1 MLINDFEFVVDKVMK
16 VANQIVV
23 IGKVTRGCVLKDVD
37 TTVYRKNK
45 LHKVFHINSIDK
57 FQAEN
62 VDYVQEN
69 ENAALFLDGASR
81 FDLKKGDILLKGQ
94 QSKCIKCGS
103 EISSDT
109 VFCPIC
115 GKKQETEERKC
126 IDCGTVLSKEVLF
139 CPKCGTKQ
147 NDSYAIK
154 LEVYNILKD
163 AVEKLAKTKIVKV
176 VSYLN
181 VTKKQLAEFMD
192 TCYNTEIYGQTKF
205 SEEDFVF
212 AISKNDHHLLFMT
225 YGIKDYLSEARYEL
239 EYKDIGD
246 INSYS
251 YRNSI
256 YLEQIE
262 LPCFNLHSNSVR
274 FGLDFQ
280 DYDDWNLKYK
290 WVEILQKLIDLGK
303 AQQPDEDNS
312 EDEFYDDNNDD
323 NYIYEDSNNDNYEPE
338 DYYDDYGSG
347 DYNDNDSYEDSSYVD
362 ITQKKEKIYQ
372 TVLNYASK
380 IGEDCVGWKLWKYN
394 NYPTEKKDLLLK
406 FDSNFNYDDFACL
419 FAIPNALKFQLSPKG
434 DYGILFTLS
443 GFYIKDPLMQT
454 YFIKYSEITKCDI
467 IKKRDIRIHLNHK
480 VTALISD
487 ETFVDNCEYSALPL
501 ANLLKELKSI
511 DSDYPS
517 DHLIA
522 TRSDRTV
529 GIHSAHDRKIFL
541 EGQKN
546 GYIRCS
552 REYEIKLRRQ
562 AELFLKTT
570 NKWRRERDEYEA
582 LLDEYD
588 ATINELE
595 AKLAETESPEYRQRL
610 NNVSNYRDQLKA
622 LSY

>member
-1 MLINDFEFVVDKVMK
+1 MK
-16 VANQIVV
+16 Y
-23 IGKVTRGCVLKDVD
+23 CLKC
-37 TTVYRKNK
+37 N
-45 LHKVFHINSIDK
+45 
-57 FQAEN
+57 AE
-62 VDYVQEN
+62 
-69 ENAALFLDGASR
+69 
-81 FDLKKGDILLKGQ
+81 
-94 QSKCIKCGS
+94 IKDDS
-103 EISSDT
+103 M
-109 VFCPIC
+109 FCPIC
-115 GKKQETEERKC
+115 GSKQETEERKC

-163 AVEKLAKTKIVKV
+163 AVEKLAKTKKVKV

-181 VTKKQLAEFMD
+181 ATKKQLSIFKD
-192 TCYNTEIYGQTKF
+192 TCINSKMYDQKEF

-212 AISKNDHHLLFMT
+212 AISKPSINKYDNHLLFMT
-225 YGIKDYLSEARYEL
+225 YGIKDYISEARYEL

-246 INSYS
+246 INSCS
-251 YRNSI
+251 YRDTI
-256 YLEQIE
+256 YLEHIE
-262 LPCFNLHSNSVR
+262 LPCFNLDGNSVR

-303 AQQPDEDNS
+303 TQQPDEDNS

-323 NYIYEDSNNDNYEPE
+323 NYAYEDSNNDNYELE

-372 TVLNYASK
+372 AVLNYASK
-380 IGEDCVGWKLWKYN
+380 IGENCVAWKLWKYD
-394 NYPTEKKDLLLK
+394 NYPAEKKDLLFK
-406 FDSNFNYDDFACL
+406 FDTNFNYDDFVCI
-419 FAIPNALKFQLSPKG
+419 FSIPNALKIQLSPKG
-434 DYGILFTLS
+434 DYGIVFTLF
-443 GFYIKDPLMQT
+443 GFYITDPLQRT
-454 YFIKYSEITKCDI
+454 FLIKYSEIKRCLATKT
-467 IKKRDIRIHLNHK
+467 KDIRIYLNHT
-480 VTALISD
+480 VSTFIVD
-487 ETFVDNCEYSALPL
+487 EDYVDNSDYSADALS
-501 ANLLKELKSI
+501 NLLMELKSI
-511 DSDYPS
+511 DSQYPS
-517 DHLIA
+517 NHLMA
-522 TRSDRTV
+522 VTSSKTT

-546 GYIRCS
+546 GYKRCS
-552 REYEIKLRRQ
+552 QQYEIKLRRQ

-588 ATINELE
+588 ATIVELE

-610 NNVSNYRDQLKA
+610 NNVSNYRDQLAA

>member
-147 NDSYAIK
+147 NDFYAIK

-163 AVEKLAKTKIVKV
+163 AVEKLAKTKKVKV

-192 TCYNTEIYGQTKF
+192 TCYNTEIYGQKKF

-212 AISKNDHHLLFMT
+212 AISKNDYHLFFMT

-256 YLEQIE
+256 YLEHIE
-262 LPCFNLHSNSVR
+262 LPCFNLDGNSVR

-280 DYDDWNLKYK
+280 DYDDCNLKYK
-290 WVEILQKLIDLGK
+290 WEEILQKLIYLGK

-419 FAIPNALKFQLSPKG
+419 FAIPNALKFQLSPKD

-443 GFYIKDPLMQT
+443 GFYIKDPLKQT

-541 EGQKN
+541 DGQKN

-552 REYEIKLRRQ
+552 QQYEIKLRRQ

-570 NKWRRERDEYEA
+570 NKWRRERDEYDA

-588 ATINELE
+588 ATIVELE
-595 AKLAETESPEYRQRL
+595 AKLAETGSAEYRQRL
-610 NNVSNYRDQLKA
+610 NNVSNYRDQLA
-622 LSY
+622 SLSY